1 MANIVKK
8 DGGQGQHVQRA
19 GDLIRM
25 DPFSIMRDL
34 IGFNP
39 LQMFGVPPRFAR
51 ELAWSPSFE
60 VRETDDAFVFKA
72 DVPGTRV
79 EDLEITVAGNR
90 LTISGRREEEPEISR
105 GTLHT
110 GERLFGEFTRTF
122 TLPESADVDKI
133 RTDLAQGVLTLMI
146 PKKQGSSQQPRRI
159 PIESPS
165 RS

>member
-8 DGGQGQHVQRA
+8 DAGQGQHVQRA

-34 IGFNP
+34 IGYDP
-39 LQMFGVPPRFAR
+39 SQMFGVPPRFAR
-51 ELAWSPSFE
+51 ERAWNPSFE

-90 LTISGRREEEPEISR
+90 LTIAGRRDEDPDR
-105 GTLHT
+105 LAGTIHT
-110 GERLFGEFTRTF
+110 SERMFGAFTRTF
-122 TLPESADVDKI
+122 TLPESADVDNI
-133 RTDLAQGVLTLMI
+133 RTELENGVLALTI
-146 PKKQGSSQQPRRI
+146 AKKQGSSQRPRRI